1 MKELIKRIKT
11 NTVKLLFSTSLSSA
25 LNLFSFFLLSNML
38 GVTQFG
44 FLILVFTFIEII
56 DSLINLKSWKAFIKF
71 GSKNKKNK
79 EDISSLFFNCFSID
93 FIFIL
98 LAFIISY
105 LSFDYYAIFYQIPEQ
120 FSVVL
125 KFLSVTLLF
134 KSFDIYIGV
143 LRVYNQYNFQ
153 VTTEITQSVIIFLG
167 ILFVNYSY
175 KTLESVVWVYLLS
188 SFIGMALKLYFLKKT
203 FKLNQIKIT
212 SNLKNFK
219 KNVFSKSY
227 LFDFI
232 IYNNFNDSIRV
243 LSRKIDFIIIGKL
256 LGPSSVAVYK
266 LVVTL
271 CSIVSKLIDPLY
283 QVIYPEIAILVTE
296 NKRTELYILVK
307 KITFNVL
314 LILVFYN
321 ILFYFLADNLL
332 ELMLNLDVNLIH
344 TLSLYQNIPI
354 GLSILAI
361 CLPSL
366 MDSLGLVKR
375 AFYNN
380 LVATLIY
387 SAIVYQMIMLYG
399 IKGAIFSYII
409 YYISWIVLT
418 IRSLYLIKN
427 TLTT

>member
-1 MKELIKRIKT
+1 
-11 NTVKLLFSTSLSSA
+11 
-25 LNLFSFFLLSNML
+25 
-38 GVTQFG
+38 
-44 FLILVFTFIEII
+44 
-56 DSLINLKSWKAFIKF
+56 
-71 GSKNKKNK
+71 
-79 EDISSLFFNCFSID
+79 
-93 FIFIL
+93 
-98 LAFIISY
+98 
-105 LSFDYYAIFYQIPEQ
+105 
-120 FSVVL
+120 
-125 KFLSVTLLF
+125 
-134 KSFDIYIGV
+134 V